1 MRTTTTTTAVLATTT
16 GALALSLLL
25 AGCSGTSSDEGGDPS
40 SAPEA
45 AASQDATTEQ
55 GAGGLS
61 GELVALA
68 SCDDATALLG
78 DLVVDLTLQEEQ
90 SSTTEAASTCA
101 WSSDPADIA
110 NLRVLALQVQRE
122 ELDADQR
129 AAQADAAAQQIG
141 GSVVDDERSD
151 EFDGRSITGTADAAT
166 FTVSIGSVVT
176 PTGVVVMTATGASGA
191 PLTPEESLDAAFLF
205 VE

>member
-1 MRTTTTTTAVLATTT
+1 MRTTTTTLLAATT

-25 AGCSGTSSDEGGDPS
+25 AGCSGSSSDDGGDPS

-45 AASQDATTEQ
+45 AASQDATTEE

-61 GELVALA
+61 GELAALA

-78 DLVVDLTLQEEQ
+78 DLVADLTLQEEQ

-101 WSSDPADIA
+101 WSSDPTDIA
-110 NLRVLALQVQRE
+110 NIRVLAVQVQRQ
-122 ELDADQR
+122 ELDAEQR
-129 AAQADAAAQQIG
+129 AAQADAAAQQIDG
-141 GSVVDDERSD
+141 TVVDDERSAG
-151 EFDGRSITGTADAAT
+151 FDGRSLTGSTEAAGL
-166 FTVSIGSVVT
+166 TVSIGSVVT
-176 PTGVVVMTATGASGA
+176 PAGVVVLTATGASGA
-191 PLTPEESLDAAFLF
+191 PLTPEETLDGAFLF